1 MFARGKLGD
10 EGGFSLP
17 EILITIV
24 IVGVTFSA
32 ILGGLMTS
40 ISVSAFHRKEATA
53 DALARSAAEWVK
65 DDARNAYDPS
75 NANSTSYSL
84 GGVTVPG
91 GFSVAISAVKCWDG
105 SLPTSGSAY
114 SLSSTSHFATS
125 ACTASD
131 AGLQLIMITA
141 CSSNLMTACTVNG
154 QPSETV
160 EVLKRTMQ

>member
-1 MFARGKLGD
+1 MFERGKLGD
-10 EGGFSLP
+10 EVGFSLP

-65 DDARNAYDPS
+65 DDMRNTYDPS
-75 NANSTSYSL
+75 NADPTSYSL
-84 GGVTVPG
+84 GGVPPPS
-91 GFSVAISAVKCWDG
+91 GFSVAITSVKCWDG
-105 SLPTSGSAY
+105 SMPASGSY
-114 SLSSTSHFATS
+114 NLSSTTAGHFSTS

-131 AGLQLIMITA
+131 AGLQLITIKA
-141 CSSNLMTACTVNG
+141 SSTDGRA
-154 QPSETV
+154 SETV
-160 EVLKRTMQ
+160 EVLKRVMS

>member
-1 MFARGKLGD
+1 MFVRGKLPD
-10 EGGFSLP
+10 ETGFSLP

-65 DDARNAYDPS
+65 DDARNVYDSS
-75 NANSTSYSL
+75 NANPSSYSL
-84 GGVTVPG
+84 GGVSAPS
-91 GFSVAISAVKCWDG
+91 GFSVVISTVKCWDG
-105 SLPTSGSAY
+105 SLPTSGSPY
-114 SLSSTSHFATS
+114 SLSTTSHFSTS

-131 AGLQLIMITA
+131 AGLQLIGISA
-141 CSSNLMTACTVNG
+141 SSTDGRV
-154 QPSETV
+154 SEAV
-160 EVLKRTMQ
+160 EVIKRIMQ

>member
-1 MFARGKLGD
+1 MVAKGNLAD

-65 DDARNAYDPS
+65 DDARNPYDSS
-75 NANSTSYSL
+75 NADASSYCVIISPSCPL
-84 GGVTVPG
+84 VGVSVPS
-91 GFSVAISAVKCWDG
+91 GFSVTWTVKCWDG
-105 SLPTSGSAY
+105 SPVTSGSPY
-114 SLSSTSHFATS
+114 NLSSTSRFSTS
-125 ACTASD
+125 ACTSSD
-131 AGLQLIMITA
+131 AGLQLVSITA
-141 CSSNLMTACTVNG
+141 ASTDGRA
-154 QPSETV
+154 SEKV
-160 EVLKRTMQ
+160 EVLKRIMQ